1 MLVTREYQHLLLD
14 KLMCEGLREA
24 IRPLVSTSY
33 SPRLVLDFCERLYLA
48 FYSLESDPEKET
60 VDFPIDLEEL
70 MVINNFLS
78 SQDGD
83 WAVALLHQ
91 TRQVVYELTMQKAAM
106 KLAFSSDVEKLFPDP
121 TPEKPPELELT
132 ESSPDN
138 TLDTEEVL

>member
-1 MLVTREYQHLLLD
+1 VAREYQHLLLD
-14 KLMCEGLREA
+14 KLMCEGMREA
-24 IRPLVSTSY
+24 IRPLASTSY
-33 SPRLVLDFCERLYLA
+33 SPRLVLDFCERLYMA

-60 VDFPIDLEEL
+60 VDFPVDLEEI

-83 WAVALLHQ
+83 WAVATLHQ
-91 TRQVVYELTMQKAAM
+91 TRQVLYELTMNKSAM

-121 TPEKPPELELT
+121 TPEKPPESELI
-132 ESSPDN
+132 EPSLDD